1 MERVFKIQHIN
12 DLFTVEFRKL
22 VAEDCELV
30 SDSGY
35 LISMQEKYIS
45 RKIVYSVKKELIQ
58 EIKDFI
64 FLIKEKK
71 KKNHYLE
78 FMAFDGKL
86 FIKIEDKYLR
96 DDFIKYIDLIANEI
110 VLDKSKYLDF
120 RGCKTEQDR
129 DKKIEKLKKQIDLYE
144 SEKLSF
150 LDAHLY
156 YLNMEIEKLIRY
168 INKETENELVNYI
181 TSGECIENISDEKLL
196 DLSKESKKLSVEL
209 AVLSERRNIVN
220 EELSNLKR
228 QIVIDRLISN
238 NFTITD
244 EYGNKYAL
252 PESTTERVREK
263 LNTSFIPKKHIK
275 I

>member
-1 MERVFKIQHIN
+1 MKKVFKIQNIN
-12 DLFTVEFRKL
+12 DLFIVEFRKL

-30 SDSGY
+30 SDSGC

-64 FLIKEKK
+64 SLIKE

-110 VLDKSKYLDF
+110 VLDKSKHLDF

-129 DKKIEKLKKQIDLYE
+129 DKKIEKLKKQVDFYE

-150 LDAHLY
+150 LDAHLD
-156 YLNMEIEKLIRY
+156 YLNMEIEKLIKY

-181 TSGECIENISDEKLL
+181 ASGECIENIINENILG
-196 DLSKESKKLSVEL
+196 LSRESKKLSIEL

-220 EELSNLKR
+220 EELSKLKR
-228 QIVIDRLISN
+228 KIVMDSLISN

-244 EYGNKYAL
+244 EDGNKYTL
-252 PESTTERVREK
+252 PESTTERVKEK
-263 LNTSFIPKKHIK
+263 LNTSFIPKKNIK

>member
-1 MERVFKIQHIN
+1 MEKVFKIQHIN
-12 DLFTVEFRKL
+12 DLFIVEFRKL

-30 SDSGY
+30 SDSGC

-58 EIKDFI
+58 EIKYFI
-64 FLIKEKK
+64 SLIKE

-86 FIKIEDKYLR
+86 FIKIDDKYLR
-96 DDFIKYIDLIANEI
+96 DDFLKYIDLIANEI
-110 VLDKSKYLDF
+110 VLDKSKHLDF

-129 DKKIEKLKKQIDLYE
+129 DKKIEKLKKQVDFYE

-150 LDAHLY
+150 LDAHLD
-156 YLNMEIEKLIRY
+156 YLNIEIEKLIKY

-181 TSGECIENISDEKLL
+181 TSGECIENISNEKLL
-196 DLSKESKKLSVEL
+196 DLSRESKKLSIEL
-209 AVLSERRNIVN
+209 AVLSERRNVIN
-220 EELSNLKR
+220 EELSKLKR
-228 QIVIDRLISN
+228 QIVMDRLISN

-244 EYGNKYAL
+244 EYGNKYTL
-252 PESTTERVREK
+252 PESTTERVKEK
-263 LNTSFIPKKHIK
+263 LNTSFITKKNIK